1 MFYRGSTCCLKR
13 KMHARRSSLIVGIST
28 LAKTSTPHRIHII
41 STLFLS
47 DMYTT
52 SEKLSFF
59 LFTYDTNLPYAD
71 KTLRSLEATIN
82 EELRNLSNW
91 VMVYK
96 FSINVKKS
104 YFVIF
109 RPYQKRV
116 DSEVNINI
124 FDYSASSLLS
134 LDRKEYIKYLGVL
147 IDSKF
152 SWTYLI

>member
-1 MFYRGSTCCLKR
+1 
-13 KMHARRSSLIVGIST
+13 
-28 LAKTSTPHRIHII
+28 
-41 STLFLS
+41 
-47 DMYTT
+47 MYTT